1 MNELKKGF
9 VQKLCP
15 TVWWVVL
22 LRGIT
27 VFLLGLLL
35 IPTPGY
41 TQILEPRPDPDSV
54 LTKVSVGI
62 HVINISKIN
71 DIEQVFTIDF
81 ALRTSWQDHR
91 LAQKPGIYILNDVW
105 HPGVVILNQHGINKL
120 LDDFVTA
127 DADGNVWYAQR
138 FYGDLTLKLAVHNFP
153 FDTHTLPIMIAS
165 AYYTPDEIEF
175 IADEYG
181 TGLAEEL
188 SLAGWTVDREV
199 PFSTSAYR
207 IAGRR
212 AELSQ
217 FDFELTARRL
227 AGFYIWRVVVPLL
240 LIIFM
245 SWTVFYI
252 DPNELESQIT
262 ISVTSI
268 LTVIALQFT
277 FVGILPKVS
286 YLTRLDKFIQGA
298 TILIFLAL
306 IESITTSAL
315 TLGGKHALARRFDN
329 WSRIIFPI
337 TLILFVIFSFCL

>member
-1 MNELKKGF
+1 M
-9 VQKLCP
+9 
-15 TVWWVVL
+15 
-22 LRGIT
+22 
-27 VFLLGLLL
+27 
-35 IPTPGY
+35 
-41 TQILEPRPDPDSV
+41 EPRIALAIKAPIKKAAMPLGGIGIGSIMLHSSGTMIDWRIFGNIATTAENLPGTFFAIRTEV
-54 LTKVSVGI
+54 EQKITIRTLQTKAVGGFEP
-62 HVINISKIN
+62 VK
-71 DIEQVFTIDF
+71 
-81 ALRTSWQDHR
+81 
-91 LAQKPGIYILNDVW
+91 
-105 HPGVVILNQHGINKL
+105 
-120 LDDFVTA
+120 
-127 DADGNVWYAQR
+127 
-138 FYGDLTLKLAVHNFP
+138 
-153 FDTHTLPIMIAS
+153 
-165 AYYTPDEIEF
+165 EIEF

-181 TGLAEEL
+181 TGLSEEL

-212 AELSQ
+212 AELSE